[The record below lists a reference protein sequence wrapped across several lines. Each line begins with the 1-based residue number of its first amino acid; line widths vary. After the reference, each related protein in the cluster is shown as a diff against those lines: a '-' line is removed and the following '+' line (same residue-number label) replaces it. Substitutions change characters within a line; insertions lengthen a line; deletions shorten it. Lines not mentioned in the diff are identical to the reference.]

1 MRLDRMVGAL
11 LDLSRI
17 QAGALHARREAL
29 DVEDAAG
36 AVIDRLRP
44 LLGGRTVETA
54 FGEDLPPVE
63 ADPTFLDQCIANL
76 VENATRHTPPTSTV
90 TVRAASAGDQVVIE
104 VEDDGPGVSDESA
117 GRLFDRFYRSPA
129 APTQA
134 GGMGVGLTIVR
145 GLAEAMGGTVD
156 AARGTAGGLL
166 VRLTLP
172 AAARPVDEASA

>member
-63 ADPTFLDQCIANL
+63 ADPTFLDQCLANL
-76 VENATRHTPPTSTV
+76 VENAHAPH
-90 TVRAASAGDQVVIE
+90 AADVDGDR
-104 VEDDGPGVSDESA
+104 A
-117 GRLFDRFYRSPA
+117 GRERRRPGRDRGRGRRAGRAGRGRWAPVRPLLPRSPA
-129 APTQA
+129 GADA
-134 GGMGVGLTIVR
+134 GRRHGR
-145 GLAEAMGGTVD
+145 RPD
-156 AARGTAGGLL
+156 DRPRPRPRRWAARSTPRAAPPAGCSC
-166 VRLTLP
+166 
-172 AAARPVDEASA
+172 A